1 MVFIIWCCVKN
12 CRLER
17 EYNTLEEEI
26 GSVVSDRQ
34 QQGQQEGEK
43 EGEKEKV

>member
-1 MVFIIWCCVKN
+1 MKN

-26 GSVVSDRQ
+26 GSVVSER